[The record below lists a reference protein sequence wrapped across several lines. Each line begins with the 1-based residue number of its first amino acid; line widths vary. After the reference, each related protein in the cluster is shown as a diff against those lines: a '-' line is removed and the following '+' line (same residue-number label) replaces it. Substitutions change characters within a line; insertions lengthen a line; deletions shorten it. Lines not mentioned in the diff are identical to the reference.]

1 MGKTRNTGKLATQIQ
16 FDNSNNLV
24 IGNSTSSSF
33 NTSGS
38 VNAIG
43 GITGSIFG
51 IGDPTSF
58 SASISSDL
66 VNLESKSASVDIT
79 IGSINS
85 KTGSYATTGSNS
97 FFGTQVFSGS
107 VFIANDLVVQGSSS
121 IQYISASSV
130 SIGTNIVQ
138 LNTANPSVRYAGL
151 TIIDSGSIG
160 GSGSFLYDSVQDEF
174 IFVHRGNGTNVTS
187 SHFVL
192 GPETFD
198 NLGNET
204 YLTSNIIPKGTGKEH
219 LIDSCIFDN
228 GTTTC
233 IKNNLIGTGTTYFVE
248 NVGIGI
254 TSPAE
259 KIHVFGNCGATSPRI
274 LIQSHDT
281 ANATAGLTLY
291 GRDASNVNKVSE
303 IVTSGCDLTISVN
316 SAERMR
322 ITSAGNVGIG
332 TCTPSSSLVIR
343 SALPRIEIS
352 STNYDGSYK
361 SFFGSLI
368 TAQGILQFGNNSDN
382 YILAGNTSAG
392 GKLQFRVNVNDN
404 FGYTCGL
411 EAFTIHCDTSVCF
424 AGPVK
429 LAGAYAS
436 CLGLGTTT
444 SPAKYLHI
452 QGTNNFTQG
461 IRFSEVAGG
470 YPHNIYFG
478 SPDSSAA
485 CWGLDFQV
493 ATTSATSATVLSL
506 RGNCRVGIN
515 TTTPCSALHIV
526 DSSAN
531 ATTLTIGD
539 VGEVP
544 TIKAGGTN
552 TDLRIEAVG
561 GGGYL
566 EFVTNGTNR
575 FRTVGTGETTF
586 TCQICTPGISITS
599 NPIGVEYLIIAG
611 GGGGGWDVG
620 GGGGAGGVLNGSTG
634 IWPGTYNI
642 GIGAGGAGK
651 TGGGGASTTQ
661 LGYNTYAIG
670 LLAVGGGGGGNYSG
684 GWGSGGGSGGGGAGY
699 GSTTNAGFGMKGQ
712 GFEGGCGINVAGNQ
726 STGGAGGGAGGV
738 GPSSINSI
746 AGSTTGGVGII
757 STIIG
762 EHRSYGCG
770 GRGGGD
776 SWTGPMYNGTT
787 NTGGGGDGAGS
798 PNEGCS
804 GGSGIV
810 ILKMKNT
817 NSATFSGG
825 LTTYTCTNV
834 ACYNIYVV
842 TAGAGTVTIS

>member
-1 MGKTRNTGKLATQIQ
+1 MKIYSAQLKGTTTVSTG
-16 FDNSNNLV
+16 SNVSLT
-24 IGNSTSSSF
+24 GSF
-33 NTSGS
+33 
-38 VNAIG
+38 
-43 GITGSIFG
+43 TGSIYGFNDTVQYSSSVDSR
-51 IGDPTSF
+51 IIVNTNRLNNIESKSASVDISISNINTVTSSF
-58 SASISSDL
+58 SPRVL
-66 VNLESKSASVDIT
+66 NLESKSASVDI
-79 IGSINS
+79 SISNINAVTASNIARLSNLETKSSSVDISITNINSFTASNGNTSLNS
-85 KTGSYATTGSNS
+85 KTGSYATTGSNT
-97 FFGTQVFSGS
+97 FFGTQTYSGS
-107 VFIANDLVVQGSSS
+107 VNITGSSHS
-121 IQYISASSV
+121 IF
-130 SIGTNIVQ
+130 G
-138 LNTANPSVRYAGL
+138 
-151 TIIDSGSIG
+151 
-160 GSGSFLYDSVQDEF
+160 
-174 IFVHRGNGTNVTS
+174 
-187 SHFVL
+187 
-192 GPETFD
+192 
-198 NLGNET
+198 
-204 YLTSNIIPKGTGKEH
+204 
-219 LIDSCIFDN
+219 
-228 GTTTC
+228 
-233 IKNNLIGTGTTYFVE
+233 

-254 TSPAE
+254 SSPSE
-259 KIHVFGNCGATSPRI
+259 KIHVFGSSGATNPRI
-274 LIQSHDT
+274 RIQSHDT
-281 ANATAGLTLY
+281 ANATAGLSLY

-303 IVTSGCDLTISVN
+303 IVTSGADLTISVN
-316 SAERMR
+316 SAETMR
-322 ITSAGNVGIG
+322 ITSVGNVGIG
-332 TCTPSSSLVIR
+332 TCTPSSSLAIR
-343 SALPRIEIS
+343 SALPRVEIS
-352 STNYDGSYK
+352 STSYAGLYK
-361 SFFGSLI
+361 SFFGSLS

-382 YILAGNTSAG
+382 YVLIGNTTAG
-392 GKLQFRVNVNDN
+392 GNLQFRANVNADY
-404 FGYTCGL
+404 GYSCGL
-411 EAFTIHCDTSVCF
+411 EAFTVYCDTSVCF

-436 CLGLGTTT
+436 CLGLGTTS

-452 QGTNNFTQG
+452 QGTNNFSQG
-461 IRFSEVAGG
+461 IRFSEAAGA

-515 TTTPCSALHIV
+515 TTSPCSALHIV

-531 ATTLTIGD
+531 ATTLTIGEN
-539 VGEVP
+539 GEVP

-561 GGGYL
+561 GGGFL
-566 EFVTNGTNR
+566 EFATNSTVR
-575 FRTVGTGETTF
+575 IRTLSTGETCF
-586 TCQICTPGISITS
+586 ACQICTPGISITS
-599 NPIGVEYLIIAG
+599 NPIGVEYLIVAG

-651 TGGGGASTTQ
+651 TGGGGCSTTQ

-699 GSTTNAGFGMKGQ
+699 GATTNAGFGMKGQ
-712 GFEGGCGINVAGNQ
+712 GFEGGCGINVAGTS

-738 GPSSINSI
+738 GPSSISNI
-746 AGSTTGGVGII
+746 GGSTTGGVGII

-776 SWTGPMYNGTT
+776 NWTGPMYNGTA

-825 LTTYTCTNV
+825 LTTYTCTGV